1 MPVIRSVRALA
12 LFAACAVLAGCA
24 SSARPRAAALASAG
38 NAATRVAADSIRET
52 GTSVDRYVEAQLLLG
67 PLTGRPDPEEETL
80 ATLRKVRTVLA
91 ARAEA
96 MAELGTAYSGLDAL
110 AAFDAAGAV
119 EKGVNDFAGAVSAY
133 REALDQ
139 PPVAPV
145 PAFGLSK
152 GLGAFA
158 GARQAARLKQ
168 ASVAIRESLE
178 RFVALLREEREVHA
192 SLRRA
197 LVEGQGSAA
206 RAFAAL
212 GLGRPGALLAP
223 HAAAFGLAWDE
234 KEYDGALSLLRKEPS
249 ITGRPGMNRE
259 DDVRVAL
266 DRVLEYRVARRVDLE
281 GALVDETLAGL
292 EALVLAHRSFEAK
305 RETDLAAVLEH
316 IAAVRAILDEYRAA
330 AGK

>member
-1 MPVIRSVRALA
+1 VTRSVRVSVLLLALA
-12 LFAACAVLAGCA
+12 TLAGCA
-24 SSARPRAAALASAG
+24 SSARPRATALAAAG
-38 NAATRVAADSIRET
+38 GTAARVATESMRET
-52 GTSVDRYVEAQLLLG
+52 EASVDRYVEAQILLA
-67 PLTGRPDPEEETL
+67 PLTGRPEPGEETL
-80 ATLRKVRTVLA
+80 LTLRRVRSVLA
-91 ARAEA
+91 ARSAA
-96 MAELGTAYSGLDAL
+96 MAELGAAYAGLDAL
-110 AAFDAAGAV
+110 AAFDSAGTV
-119 EKGVNDFAGAVSAY
+119 EKGVDGLVGAVSAY
-133 REALDQ
+133 REALGQ
-139 PPVAPV
+139 PAIAPV

-158 GARQAARLKQ
+158 GTRQAARLKE
-168 ASVAIRESLE
+168 ASAAIRESLE
-178 RFVALLREEREVHA
+178 RFVALLRKEQEVHA

-249 ITGRPGMNRE
+249 ITGRPGASRE
-259 DDVRVAL
+259 DDLRAAL
-266 DRVLEYRVARRVDLE
+266 DRVLEHRVARRVDLE
-281 GALVDETLAGL
+281 AALVDETLAGL

-316 IAAVRAILDEYRAA
+316 VAAVRALLDEYRAA

>member
-1 MPVIRSVRALA
+1 MTRQVRVSVVFLALA
-12 LFAACAVLAGCA
+12 TLAGCTSA
-24 SSARPRAAALASAG
+24 SRPRAVALASAG
-38 NAATRVAADSIRET
+38 TGVTRAAVDSVRET
-52 GTSVDRYVEAQLLLG
+52 AASVDRYVDAQLLLA
-67 PLTGRPDPEEETL
+67 PLTGRPEPPEETL
-80 ATLRKVRTVLA
+80 AALRRIRAALS

-110 AAFDAAGAV
+110 AAFDAADRV
-119 EKGVNDFAGAVSAY
+119 ERGVNDLAGAVSAY
-133 REALDQ
+133 REALGR
-139 PPVAPV
+139 PGVAPV
-145 PAFGLSK
+145 PAFALSK

-168 ASVAIRESLE
+168 ASIAIRESLE
-178 RFVALLREEREVHA
+178 RFVELLRSERDVHA

-234 KEYDGALSLLRKEPS
+234 KEYDGALALLRKEPS
-249 ITGRPGMNRE
+249 ITGRPGANRE
-259 DDVRVAL
+259 DDLRAAL
-266 DRVLEYRVARRVDLE
+266 ARVLEHRVARRVELE

-292 EALVLAHRSFEAK
+292 EGLVLAHRYFEAK

-316 IAAVRAILDEYRAA
+316 VAAVRALLDEYRAA
-330 AGK
+330 TGK

>member
-1 MPVIRSVRALA
+1 MTRPVRVSVVLLSLA
-12 LFAACAVLAGCA
+12 ALAGCT
-24 SSARPRAAALASAG
+24 STARPRAGALASAG
-38 NAATRVAADSIRET
+38 SAATRVAGDSVRET
-52 GTSVDRYVEAQLLLG
+52 AASVDRYVEAQLLLA
-67 PLTGRPDPEEETL
+67 PLTGRPDPAEETL
-80 ATLRKVRTVLA
+80 ATLRKVRSVLA
-91 ARAEA
+91 ARGDA
-96 MAELGTAYSGLDAL
+96 MSELGAAYAGLDAL
-110 AAFDAAGAV
+110 AAFDAADQV
-119 EKGVNDFAGAVSAY
+119 ERGVNDLAGAVSAY
-133 REALDQ
+133 REALGQ
-139 PPVAPV
+139 PSVAPV

-168 ASVAIRESLE
+168 ASAAIRESLE
-178 RFVALLREEREVHA
+178 RFVALLRTEREVHA

-234 KEYDGALSLLRKEPS
+234 KEYDGALALLRKEPS
-249 ITGRPGMNRE
+249 ITGRPGTNRE
-259 DDVRVAL
+259 DDLRAAL
-266 DRVLEYRVARRVDLE
+266 DRVLEHRVARRVDLE

-305 RETDLAAVLEH
+305 QETDLAAVH
-316 IAAVRAILDEYRAA
+316 GHVAAVRALLDEYRAA